1 MVLLKTESN
10 DFYSNA
16 HEFVSETNSQE
27 KYRKLTGNV
36 FKDEYEEYDDF
47 LDIYKCDGDLIN
59 AILEFTP
66 GEWTVSYNSE
76 ADGFLVSMVK
86 RPETPL
92 QIIANAILEKERFG
106 GISPQTTIE
115 LRKIGRK

>member
-1 MVLLKTESN
+1 MVLLKQEDSK
-10 DFYSNA
+10 FYDNA
-16 HEFVSETNSQE
+16 HGFVSETNSQE
-27 KYRKLTGNV
+27 KYRQLTGNK

-47 LDIYKCDGDLIN
+47 LDIYDSDGDLIN